1 MRTLILACALALSPV
16 AAGAAFA
23 QAHREAA
30 SQAWQGVYAGAG
42 NTPTT
47 FTATLSISGNR
58 LSGTM
63 VEPNTFGAQDVVY
76 LLADVAGTV
85 NGERVVFI
93 KTYDGSGGVSHS
105 VRYDGVLSANGRRI
119 AGTWSLDGAR
129 GTFEM
134 VR

>member
-1 MRTLILACALALSPV
+1 MRTLILACALALTPV
-16 AAGAAFA
+16 AAGGAFA
-23 QAHREAA
+23 QAHHEAT
-30 SQAWQGVYAGAG
+30 SQAWQGVYAGEG
-42 NTPTT
+42 NAPTT

-58 LSGTM
+58 VAGTM
-63 VEPNTFGAQDVVY
+63 VEPNTFGEQDVVF
-76 LLADVAGTV
+76 LLSDVAGTV

-105 VRYDGVLSANGRRI
+105 VRYEGVLSSNGRRI
-119 AGTWSLDGAR
+119 AGSWSLDGAR